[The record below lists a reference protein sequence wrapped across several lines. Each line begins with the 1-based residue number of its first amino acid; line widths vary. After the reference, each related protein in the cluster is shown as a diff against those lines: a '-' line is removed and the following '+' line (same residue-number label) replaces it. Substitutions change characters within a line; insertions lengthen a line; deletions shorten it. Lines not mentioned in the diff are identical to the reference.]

1 MAKRAGTFYDMAA
14 ARNSTL
20 IGIGIVIVVVAVV
33 ALLAVPAWRNH
44 TVRIHVTAALKAADG
59 AKLVVMEAAT
69 TRGGLDHLDVADLAY
84 NGNTTDPYV
93 AGVAINAAGHITV
106 TTRNT
111 GASHDPVLELVP
123 GEAAS
128 AQGPA
133 PIMWTCLVVGGDAD
147 AAPEDC
153 HAASGKSPSAA
164 SAPAQAGSAT
174 R

>member
-1 MAKRAGTFYDMAA
+1 MGSARKQSPAIAA
-14 ARNSTL
+14 LVALS
-20 IGIGIVIVVVAVV
+20 IVVVIAV
-33 ALLAVPAWRNH
+33 LAVPAWRTH
-44 TVRIHVTAALKAADG
+44 ITRAHVTAALKAADG

-69 TRGGLDHLDVADLAY
+69 TRGGLDHLDAADLAY

-93 AGVAINAAGHITV
+93 AGVTINAVGHITV